1 MVGRGVVGK
10 SLAEGALTHGN
21 AKCAKSFRQ
30 RRRWTGAGNG
40 KGKHLLRKHDYD

>member
-21 AKCAKSFRQ
+21 AKCAKSVSTAKTLNR
-30 RRRWTGAGNG
+30 GG
-40 KGKHLLRKHDYD
+40 KR